1 MREGAQAR
9 ILAVTGAIALGG
21 FCLAPFAYMLWIAF
35 ARGAEPGSAAS
46 GFTLDHFREALDPAL
61 HMTGYLRN
69 TLVTASAAAVLAP
82 AAAVLAAYPLARL
95 PLSGRRG
102 VLLAALALSMFP
114 PVSLAGALFRLLAGL
129 GWINT
134 PAALILPYAAWLLP
148 LCLWFLSGYL
158 AGLPRDLD
166 RAARV
171 DGCGTFGVFARVLL
185 PLSRPGLAS
194 AALVAFLFAC
204 NEFLFALLFTVDAHA
219 RTLPVGIA
227 LFQGLH
233 GELPWGALMAAAAL
247 AGLPAA
253 AIALLFQRHVVQ
265 GLTRGAVKG

>member
-1 MREGAQAR
+1 VREGAQAH

-46 GFTLDHFREALDPAL
+46 GFTLDHFREALDPSL
-61 HMTGYLRN
+61 HMAGYLRN

-95 PLSGRRG
+95 PLPGRRG

-134 PAALILPYAAWLLP
+134 PMPPGCSRCACGSYRATWPACRAISIAPPA
-148 LCLWFLSGYL
+148 STV
-158 AGLPRDLD
+158 AGRSASS
-166 RAARV
+166 R
-171 DGCGTFGVFARVLL
+171 GCCC
-185 PLSRPGLAS
+185 P
-194 AALVAFLFAC
+194 
-204 NEFLFALLFTVDAHA
+204 
-219 RTLPVGIA
+219 
-227 LFQGLH
+227 
-233 GELPWGALMAAAAL
+233 
-247 AGLPAA
+247 
-253 AIALLFQRHVVQ
+253 
-265 GLTRGAVKG
+265 